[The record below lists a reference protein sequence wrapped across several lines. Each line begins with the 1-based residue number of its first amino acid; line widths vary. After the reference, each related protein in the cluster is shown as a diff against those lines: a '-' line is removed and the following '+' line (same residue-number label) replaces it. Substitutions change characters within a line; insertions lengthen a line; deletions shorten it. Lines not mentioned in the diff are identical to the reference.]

1 MPIMTGDVNGR
12 AAADQPELSVI
23 IPTFNRR
30 AAVARL
36 LTSLGQQTHSHF
48 EVILVDD
55 GSTDETPSLAASPQ
69 PFRFTYLRQAN
80 QGPTA
85 ARNRGAAVAQ
95 GEVLI
100 FVDDDMVL
108 HPHALAVLAARC
120 QQRSGILWMGTLIGP
135 GELSTSSASAAAD
148 HPVDFT
154 LCKTGLLAMLRAD
167 FYDIGQF
174 QDPTGGWPNWDDVDF
189 GYRAHL
195 AGYAIWQ
202 CRAALAE
209 HWDYAGQDLAA
220 ACARWQRASQA
231 AVRLFERYPALQSR
245 LPMFA
250 DKTPIAW
257 RQDPLRLVARKWVR
271 RLMSGG
277 MALHGLETM
286 QRRAAAARWP
296 SSVQVALQRWI
307 VGGYIYRGFQKGLQ
321 QARTVIVERATVQP

>member
-1 MPIMTGDVNGR
+1 MTGDVKGR
-12 AAADQPELSVI
+12 GPADQPELSVI
-23 IPTFNRR
+23 IPTLTHR
-30 AAVARL
+30 AAVTRL

-85 ARNRGAAVAQ
+85 ARNRGAAVAR

-220 ACARWQRASQA
+220 ACARSQRASQA
-231 AVRLFERYPALQSR
+231 AVRLFERYPAL
-245 LPMFA
+245 P
-250 DKTPIAW
+250 P
-257 RQDPLRLVARKWVR
+257 RLVARKWVR

>member
-1 MPIMTGDVNGR
+1 MPIMTGDENGR
-12 AAADQPELSVI
+12 ATANQPEVSII

-30 AAVARL
+30 AAVTRL
-36 LTSLGQQTHSHF
+36 LTSLGQQTHGRF

-55 GSTDETPSLAASPQ
+55 GSTDETPSLATGPH
-69 PFRFTYLRQAN
+69 PFPLTYLRQAN

-100 FVDDDMVL
+100 FVDDDMAL
-108 HPHALAVLAARC
+108 HPHALAVLAAAC
-120 QQRSGILWMGTLIGP
+120 QRRSGILWMGTRGGP
-135 GELSTSSASAAAD
+135 GELSAGAASQAAD

-202 CRAALAE
+202 RRAALAE

-220 ACARWQRASQA
+220 ACARWRRASQA

-257 RQDPLRLVARKWVR
+257 RQDPPRLVARKLAR
-271 RLMSGG
+271 RLASGG
-277 MALHGLETM
+277 PVLRSLEYV
-286 QRRAAAARWP
+286 QRRAAAGHWP
-296 SSVQVALQRWI
+296 APVQSALRRWI
-307 VGGYIYRGFQKGLQ
+307 VGGYIFRGFQDGLQ
-321 QARTVIVERATVQP
+321 QTQTTIAERATVQP